1 MRSVSDRRVFQ
12 KVMNLSS
19 LTALA
24 VIAGTGAFAGAPVLA
39 QAPVAASEV
48 RALNLARNTAV
59 TENGGLSVY
68 RPQQCMFQ
76 TSTGGGE
83 CLVDESPNGY
93 TFRFLGGSPG
103 WPSDGSDAT
112 TETEIQIS
120 PDGRSVIGIIYNG
133 APR

>member
-1 MRSVSDRRVFQ
+1 
-12 KVMNLSS
+12 MNLSS

-24 VIAGTGAFAGAPVLA
+24 VIAGTGTFAGAPVLA

-83 CLVDESPNGY
+83 CLVDNSPDGY
-93 TFRFLGGSPG
+93 TFSFLGGAPG
-103 WPSDGSDAT
+103 WPEDGSDAT
-112 TETEIQIS
+112 TETEIQIA
-120 PDGRSVIGIIYNG
+120 PDGRSVLSIIYNG
-133 APR
+133 SPR

>member
-1 MRSVSDRRVFQ
+1 
-12 KVMNLSS
+12 MNLSS

-103 WPSDGSDAT
+103 WPADGSDAT

-120 PDGRSVIGIIYNG
+120 PDGRNVIGIIYNG